1 MTIFLTTE
9 TFDDRDRREL
19 VEMLLHL
26 IDNDYSSSEKLTLN
40 QASFSLH
47 VKLTDGTK
55 PGVSAMDRFASTYT
69 KSGFLLMRV
78 LLKLLDNPT
87 DNEVRELSKQLAGT
101 S

>member
-1 MTIFLTTE
+1 MSITLTTE
-9 TFDDRDRREL
+9 TFDDHDRQQL
-19 VEMLLHL
+19 VVMLLHL
-26 IDNDYSSSEKLTLN
+26 MENDYSVSEKLTLN

-69 KSGFLLMRV
+69 KSGFLLMQV

-87 DNEVRELSKQLAGT
+87 TDEVREMAAQLVA